1 MIIRRSIN
9 RRVLQSVVVLVPMV
23 IFFALILQFYNNP
36 FKTAWN
42 FALLESFSR
51 TSEVAVNV
59 PDGPCTIKRECPDDH
74 YSFFI
79 QSGAANVFGP
89 KICIQNELVL
99 GTVLNNAAAGINL
112 VTVNGRTGA
121 VIKTGTFNMFSGEV
135 EPLIDFLKEIDKG
148 SVVLVAS
155 YDDPSSKLNDEAR
168 KLFVEMG
175 SSSIQT
181 LGFRDNWVFV
191 GGKGESMK
199 SKYEKYIKNDASTN
213 KYENW
218 PELINMDGCIPKRL
232 D

>member
-9 RRVLQSVVVLVPMV
+9 RR
-23 IFFALILQFYNNP
+23 
-36 FKTAWN
+36 
-42 FALLESFSR
+42 
-51 TSEVAVNV
+51 
-59 PDGPCTIKRECPDDH
+59 
-74 YSFFI
+74 
-79 QSGAANVFGP
+79 
-89 KICIQNELVL
+89 
-99 GTVLNNAAAGINL
+99 
-112 VTVNGRTGA
+112 RTGA